1 MPIDF
6 GDWDKPGVGEKEAW
20 SRSSVWS
27 TGERDRPKGESQ
39 QMVDFRTQNEPWEL
53 DFEEVR

>member
-1 MPIDF
+1 
-6 GDWDKPGVGEKEAW
+6 VGEKEAW
-20 SRSSVWS
+20 SRRSVWS